1 MMRDCHIGDSMGVIF
16 KDITDDQQAMIE
28 TTCGLTW
35 QMRYLRVKY
44 FTYAVIASVLSATAT
59 ASIDYGLYKFTDYSG
74 IIGWFLS

>member
-1 MMRDCHIGDSMGVIF
+1 MGVIF
-16 KDITDDQQAMIE
+16 KDITDDQQEAMME
-28 TTCGLTW
+28 TTYIGLTW

-44 FTYAVIASVLSATAT
+44 FTYAVIASALSATAT

>member
-1 MMRDCHIGDSMGVIF
+1 MGVIF
-16 KDITDDQQAMIE
+16 KDITDHQQEAMME
-28 TTCGLTW
+28 TTYIGLTW

-59 ASIDYGLYKFTDYSG
+59 ASIDYGMYKFTDYSG

>member
-1 MMRDCHIGDSMGVIF
+1 MGVIF
-16 KDITDDQQAMIE
+16 KDITDDQQEAMME
-28 TTCGLTW
+28 TTYIGLTW

-59 ASIDYGLYKFTDYSG
+59 ASIDYGLYKMTDYSG